1 MGLKSLCLC
10 GKNGRKMKESG
21 KKLEGK
27 NHGDSLAAGL
37 QSPGELR
44 EKRRNI
50 LVFEKHKNTL

>member
-1 MGLKSLCLC
+1 
-10 GKNGRKMKESG
+10 MKESG